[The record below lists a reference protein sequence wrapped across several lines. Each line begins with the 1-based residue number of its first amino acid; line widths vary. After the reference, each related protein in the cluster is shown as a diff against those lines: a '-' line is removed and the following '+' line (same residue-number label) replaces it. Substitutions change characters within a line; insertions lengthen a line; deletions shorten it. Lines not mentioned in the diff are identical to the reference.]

1 MTRAT
6 LLLLALGGCCI
17 NPTPPPPPPP
27 VVPSEAPVRP
37 GPSRFP
43 DAGFRA
49 LVLDIAGEWSP
60 LDSRVRM
67 ERGVQGGGHHL
78 SLKYEVQ
85 LSPPNEFFVV
95 TRVVRARD
103 GLVVGRDDTS
113 FLSTSWDALDGG
125 VQASRGANIVRLCPV
140 RRDAGILGEALVLE
154 SYGYDGPFGERL
166 VEAVQPFRVEC
177 PGCEADCGG

>member
-49 LVLDIAGEWSP
+49 LVLDVAGEWSP

-78 SLKYEVQ
+78 SLTYELGVA
-85 LSPPNEFFVV
+85 PPAELFVV
-95 TRVVRARD
+95 SRVVRLRD
-103 GLVVGRDDTS
+103 GLIAGRDDTS
-113 FLSTSWDALDGG
+113 LTGTSWRGDGG
-125 VQASRGANIVRLCPV
+125 VFQSFGGSTVRLCPV
-140 RRDAGILGEALVLE
+140 RTDAGILGEALVLE

-166 VEAVQPFRVEC
+166 VEALQPFRVEC